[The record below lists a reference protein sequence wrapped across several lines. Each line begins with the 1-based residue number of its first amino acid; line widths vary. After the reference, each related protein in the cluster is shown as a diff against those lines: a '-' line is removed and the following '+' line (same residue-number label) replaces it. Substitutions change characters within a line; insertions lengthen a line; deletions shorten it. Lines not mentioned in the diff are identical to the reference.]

1 MCRLPSMAQAKIKKD
16 TVISVKEASSPEVPE
31 VSFPPERKPS
41 CSRLFRYIIPA
52 VALLFLIGN
61 VGLFAYLKITT
72 NQQNQK
78 AALVPKVTPSP
89 SPTPTPTP
97 TPYPLPQGRQSFLVS
112 YGNGTTGPKASQ
124 VTIDPYDPKIGQPQT
139 FTVAVSDTSPIT
151 SVDLSLYTDT
161 KVASYSLTRVSGT
174 ETRGNWEVKIT
185 TDDTHLYHYSPS
197 FVVKSA
203 NGENHADL
211 TLRAY

>member
-1 MCRLPSMAQAKIKKD
+1 MAQAKTKKD
-16 TVISVKEASSPEVPE
+16 TVVTVKEASSPEVPE
-31 VSFPPERKPS
+31 AFTVTSQRKPT

-52 VALLFLIGN
+52 VAVLFLLVN
-61 VGLFAYLKITT
+61 VGLFGYLKLITY
-72 NQQNQK
+72 QQNNK
-78 AALVPKVTPSP
+78 MAVIPTPAPSP
-89 SPTPTPTP
+89 IPTPTPTP
-97 TPYPLPQGRQSFLVS
+97 TPYPLPQGRQSFFVS

-139 FTVAVSDTSPIT
+139 YTIAVYDTSPIT
-151 SVDLSLYTDT
+151 SVDLALITDN
-161 KVASYSLTRVSGT
+161 KVASYSLTRVNGT
-174 ETRGNWEVKIT
+174 ETKGDWQVKIT
-185 TDDTHLYHYSPS
+185 TDDTHFYHYSPS

>member
-1 MCRLPSMAQAKIKKD
+1 MAQTTTKNEA
-16 TVISVKEASSPEVPE
+16 TVPVQKTASAEVLGVSPLAYQG
-31 VSFPPERKPS
+31 KPK

-52 VALLFLIGN
+52 IAVLFLIAN
-61 VGLFAYLKITT
+61 VGLFGYLKLITY
-72 NQQNQK
+72 QQNK
-78 AALVPKVTPSP
+78 KMAVIPTPEPSP
-89 SPTPTPTP
+89 SPMPTPTP
-97 TPYPLPQGRQSFLVS
+97 TPYPLPQGRQSFFVS

-124 VTIDPYDPKIGQPQT
+124 VTIDPYDPKVGQEQT
-139 FTVAVSDTSPIT
+139 FTVAVSDTNPIT
-151 SVDLSLYTDT
+151 SVDLALITDN

-174 ETRGNWEVKIT
+174 ETKGDWQVKIT

-197 FVVKSA
+197 FVIKSA

>member
-1 MCRLPSMAQAKIKKD
+1 MAQTTTKKGA
-16 TVISVKEASSPEVPE
+16 TVPIQKPASTEAPIVSPPI
-31 VSFPPERKPS
+31 PQGKPK

-52 VALLFLIGN
+52 IAVLFLIAN
-61 VGLFAYLKITT
+61 VGLFGYLKLITY
-72 NQQNQK
+72 QQNK
-78 AALVPKVTPSP
+78 KPAMIPTPTP
-89 SPTPTPTP
+89 TPFPTPTPTP
-97 TPYPLPQGRQSFLVS
+97 TPYPLPQGKQSFFVS

-139 FTVAVSDTSPIT
+139 FTIAVYDTSPIT
-151 SVDLSLYTDT
+151 SVNLALITDN

-174 ETRGNWEVKIT
+174 DTKGNWQVKIT

-197 FVVKSA
+197 FVIKSA